1 MQTKKAT
8 AGKAVQNKGLIRQIK
23 EREKENKILLSLG
36 KDITSCRNKNDFLNV
51 VHDIFRKFF
60 PFKELTISLINP
72 DKKTH
77 SAYLYNLTEDS
88 KSHKDYAARAKQKY
102 VIEDGVYDAVLLS
115 KGKALVL
122 DMDEWMKNPFRP
134 PYITFFY
141 ENGIREAVVLP
152 IRLNNESIGAVFIY
166 MEKKG
171 TFNNPELYI
180 AEGICS
186 QISIAVA
193 NIKAYEKIEDQLKEI
208 KKYKAQLE
216 EENLYLQEQIKSAH
230 NYDEIVG
237 GSPAIQRVFNLI
249 SNVAPSDSTVLIQ
262 GETGTGKELIAR
274 AIHNN
279 SSRRD
284 KLMVKVNCAAIPAN
298 LVESELFG
306 HERGSFT
313 GATER
318 RIGKFELANNS
329 TLFLDEVGEMALDLQ
344 VKLLRAIQ
352 EKEIERIGGKGV
364 IKTDVRIIAA
374 TNRNL
379 LKEVE
384 AGRFRSD
391 LFYRLDVF
399 PIYLPALRERRDD
412 IPLLVSHFIERLTR
426 KSGKSIKQVSAKTI
440 KEMMQYNWPGNIR
453 ELEHVV
459 ERGILMTMGTTL
471 RDIYL
476 PQTIKETPSAEI
488 PLKTLEQN
496 ERDHI
501 IAALK
506 KSAGRI
512 RGYQGAAELL
522 NIPPTT
528 LHSKIKKLKIKK
540 THE

>member
-1 MQTKKAT
+1 MFTIQDDADHSRYNCDPASDQPSHPRSKAD
-8 AGKAVQNKGLIRQIK
+8 VQ
-23 EREKENKILLSLG
+23 
-36 KDITSCRNKNDFLNV
+36 
-51 VHDIFRKFF
+51 
-60 PFKELTISLINP
+60 
-72 DKKTH
+72 
-77 SAYLYNLTEDS
+77 
-88 KSHKDYAARAKQKY
+88 
-102 VIEDGVYDAVLLS
+102 
-115 KGKALVL
+115 
-122 DMDEWMKNPFRP
+122 
-134 PYITFFY
+134 
-141 ENGIREAVVLP
+141 
-152 IRLNNESIGAVFIY
+152 
-166 MEKKG
+166 
-171 TFNNPELYI
+171 
-180 AEGICS
+180 
-186 QISIAVA
+186 
-193 NIKAYEKIEDQLKEI
+193 KIEDQLKEI

-216 EENLYLQEQIKSAH
+216 EENLYLQDQIKYVH
-230 NYDEIVG
+230 NYDEIIG
-237 GSPAIQRVFNLI
+237 ESPAIQRVFHLI

-274 AIHNN
+274 AIHND

-329 TLFLDEVGEMALDLQ
+329 TLFLDEIGEMALDLQ

-399 PIYLPALRERRDD
+399 PVHLPPLRERRDD

-426 KSGKSIKQVSAKTI
+426 KSGKQIKQVSAKAMKAMI
-440 KEMMQYNWPGNIR
+440 AYDWPGNIR

-459 ERGILMTMGTTL
+459 ERGILMTAGTTL
-471 RDIYL
+471 KEIYL
-476 PQTIKETPSAEI
+476 PQTTKEILSTEI
-488 PLKTLEQN
+488 SLKTLEQN

-501 IAALK
+501 IAVLK
-506 KSAGRI
+506 KSNGRI

-522 NIPPTT
+522 NVPPTT

-540 THE
+540 MHE